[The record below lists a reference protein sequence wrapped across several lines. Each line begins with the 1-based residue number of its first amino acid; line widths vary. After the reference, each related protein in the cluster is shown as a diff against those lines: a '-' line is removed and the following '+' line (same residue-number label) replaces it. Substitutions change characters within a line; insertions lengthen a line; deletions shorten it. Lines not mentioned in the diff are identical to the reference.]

1 MANSGRVKTTT
12 GITQTTP
19 GAARS
24 LTQSNTNNRK
34 YQQLTT
40 RLHARLLPARVY
52 KMPPNR

>member
-24 LTQSNTNNRK
+24 LTQSNTNNQK
-34 YQQLTT
+34 FQKLTT
-40 RLHARLLPARVY
+40 RFHTNLLPTTDV
-52 KMPPNR
+52 NG